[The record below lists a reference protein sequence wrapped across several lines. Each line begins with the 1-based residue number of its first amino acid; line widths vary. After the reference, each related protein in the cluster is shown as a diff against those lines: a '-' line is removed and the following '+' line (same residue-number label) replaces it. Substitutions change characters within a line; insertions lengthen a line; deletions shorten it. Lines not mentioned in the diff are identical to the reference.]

1 MLNYLYQP
9 EVSHIVLLGKVY
21 FSFLFWG
28 FCRLEAFSAALVRDL
43 TKRKNHTCFARI
55 TITCVIPGAPLA
67 LWDILTPSR
76 FLSSRNGT
84 QYGTYGSW
92 DMNLWK
98 GNHGSETSAQPIEV
112 SIFDWRIIF
121 NTLVVSILN
130 PKFFLIPHPV
140 CDPRT
145 LQVRNMVFGFF
156 LNRTWISENDDFH
169 HKPAGRQVLMRRT
182 NVWLITICPALAG
195 NVSGEHITATLAKT
209 VL

>member
-1 MLNYLYQP
+1 MLNYLYKP

-84 QYGTYGSW
+84 VYGTYGTW
-92 DMNLWK
+92 DTNLWQRNICATYRGIK
-98 GNHGSETSAQPIEV
+98 LQLKNYFWYPGGINFKSRNYFWYPDGINFNSRNFFWYPTAPI
-112 SIFDWRIIF
+112 
-121 NTLVVSILN
+121 SILTIW
-130 PKFFLIPHPV
+130 K
-140 CDPRT
+140 
-145 LQVRNMVFGFF
+145 GF
-156 LNRTWISENDDFH
+156 S
-169 HKPAGRQVLMRRT
+169 
-182 NVWLITICPALAG
+182 
-195 NVSGEHITATLAKT
+195 TAA
-209 VL
+209 